1 MIKVKMFFTENG
13 SVQTTEKIFADFV
26 TAVKFFADVQ
36 ERIKTVSHAK
46 LICHRRV
53 VDEF

>member
-1 MIKVKMFFTENG
+1 MFKVKMFYSENG
-13 SVQTTEKIFADFV
+13 NVQTTEKIFADFSL
-26 TAVKFFADVQ
+26 AVKFFADVQ
-36 ERIKTVSHAK
+36 ERIKTVAHAK

>member
-26 TAVKFFADVQ
+26 TAVKFFVDIQ
-36 ERIKTVSHAK
+36 THLQSVSHAK